1 MANTNLSRQKQETF
15 GISTKNS
22 YFCKQK
28 RQLAYGCEEGQE
40 MSCKVHNGVKENK

>member
-28 RQLAYGCEEGQE
+28 RQLAYVYEEGQE
-40 MSCKVHNGVKENK
+40 MS